1 MNTTTINRIFTSC
14 LKFARRMMNSQLKPA
29 LSWSS
34 ARVPVSSR
42 ASARRIKAGGLA
54 VLFLTATSVAP
65 ALAADSSVTSAAPP
79 PSAMPKN
86 KARKGELGVKKIA
99 PKNFVASAHTDS
111 DLCASRVLMEPLAP
125 MHTTPVD
132 GENEALAK
140 NLSDFNKDRNVER
153 LDDFLQKFPKSRWY
167 AAVALNVAEL
177 LYEQGYFSRSLSLWD
192 EIWKQSKEEKSSL
205 QKHIADEAISR
216 LLVLNGRLG
225 KTEELDRLLTEIK
238 SRPMYG
244 TAELRV
250 HEAKDGL
257 LAQQHRPAKSFKCGP
272 CSINSL
278 LNIGHKTPTLNKIV
292 DKTDSTKNGT
302 NLAQV
307 KDLADKVGLHYQLA
321 RRTADV
327 DFEVPAVIHYK
338 QNHFAAVTEKRNGL
352 YHVTDPTFD
361 ERGNMWVSAK
371 ALCAETDGFALLP
384 DGALPAGWEK
394 LSKTEAANVWG
405 KGFVPNGNPAK
416 PPDAPQGSPC
426 LPCWLKEK
434 FLNSLGLSGMAVA
447 SAFMLNASLKVQD
460 TPVGYTPPIGPAIDI
475 LVNYNHQEGEQPS
488 TFTFTN
494 LGPDWS
500 VNFVSYLT
508 LDGSKNATVRV
519 PGGGYEI
526 YNYTLPDNIQNP
538 YVPDLLSQAV
548 LTVVSPTEY
557 HRTLPDG
564 SMEIFNQPD
573 GSGRIFMTQLMD
585 PQGNSAYIQ
594 YDSNFRLSTITD
606 AIGQVTTF
614 SYLSD
619 TFGNPGFYLVSQIT
633 DPYSR
638 SATFAYDATD
648 TYLISI
654 TDTIGITSQFS
665 YDTSSSFINSLTTP
679 YGTYSFLTYSFLDNY
694 TDTDTVLKFT
704 MPDGSSSVVRSSFG
718 DNAWQTCYWNREAMQ
733 LYPNDYL
740 SRLVP
745 SYPTESYVW
754 QTSASYIAQ
763 PVAQSYTR
771 ALEPPFYLTYA
782 GQGETADLGH
792 PIPGPLNK
800 PSNVSWGSENSSY
813 VFNALGHMTKSVDPV
828 GRTFSYLYDANN
840 IDLLE
845 ARQTRNGNNDLLGK
859 WIYNNDQHL
868 PNKYIDGSGQVT
880 QYAYNAFGQLTT
892 LTDANGNVTTNTY
905 SPDGLLLQTDGPM
918 PGSAD
923 STTFSYD
930 GLNRLYS
937 VTDSQGYTVY
947 FSYDNAD
954 RLTLVTYPDGTTEQ
968 TVYDKLDAVMQKD
981 RLGRWTQTSYDSME
995 QPLSVVDP
1003 QGRKT
1008 QYSWCACG
1016 ALNSLTDPN
1025 GHVTTFQH
1033 DLAGRLTTKTLD
1045 DTTTIQYGYDAYSN
1059 LTYRKDNLGQQ
1070 TFYAYNLDNTLNTK
1084 SYYQNLQPPVYYSWD
1099 PNYTRLTSVQ
1109 NSWGTISYSY
1119 NPYITN
1125 PFGSA
1130 TTGGGMLASV
1140 SNNVIP
1146 NSTIT
1151 YQYDA
1156 LGRTTNRSINGS
1168 ANSVSWNYDAMSRVT
1183 SEANALGTFNYNY
1196 VDDIPGASKGDGRLA
1211 SINYPNGQKTKFD
1224 YLGVTQDERL
1234 LGITNFD
1241 PSAKTRSQF
1250 NYAYDPVGEITR
1262 WSQQNATRSPMRYA
1276 LDYDRAGQL
1285 VAAKAS
1291 LGGNI
1296 KNADQYFYT
1305 YDPGS
1310 NRTSSQS
1317 STIESISFSGTVTA
1331 GDVLTVTVANPQ
1343 LTGGQEAVSYTVQSA
1358 DTLSTIAAA
1367 LANKLTADS
1376 NLQSVGI
1383 NAAASGSILKIKAAL
1398 TDVTTVSQ
1406 SVSTGATETLS
1417 VGLCSNSVQNLALSL
1432 IGPAYQSRSSDVI
1445 ALSVFDAGLAGGS
1458 ETVSYTVP
1466 SNGASL
1472 SSIATGLAAAV
1483 NADTNLSGAGVSA
1496 SAAGAC
1502 VSLASTS
1509 SNLTTYSAA
1518 VTPTAGGGTETL
1530 SYNGYTSGNAS
1541 ANLGGTA
1548 STGDIVNLTVRSPRL
1563 SNGQE
1568 IVQYAV
1574 PASSTLTSIASGLSS
1589 VMNADSALASLGLS
1603 ANATGSSIAIS
1614 TSPTYSGST
1623 SSGATETITL
1633 GTTTNGNVAAAVGGT
1648 VTAGDV
1654 LSIQTSGGGL
1664 SSPVTASYTVLSGDT
1679 LGTVAAGLAA
1689 ALAGNTSLKSI
1700 GVGALSSNSTVNVS
1714 YTPSNPPVYLSSVT
1728 GGAPEVATL
1737 SMNNNVDEQVRVG
1750 GAVTAGDALSLVIY
1764 DQGLAGGSTTVNY
1777 TVSSSDSLFS
1787 IASNL
1792 AAAVNSNSN
1801 AQAIGVSATASGAV
1815 INLVSNSLNT
1825 TKYGPGGSAGATEY
1839 LMVGI
1844 NPNGTQTAA
1853 IGGSATVG
1861 DVLSIKV
1868 IDAGLSGG
1876 GESVSYTVATGDTLS
1891 SIAAGIAT
1899 AINGDSSLSAI
1910 GVNASSNS
1918 AVVNIRSASVNATT
1932 YSQSANSGAT
1942 ETIALAAS
1950 TGVLSDT
1957 YNSVNEL
1964 VQRAAG
1970 GAVKFAG
1977 STNKASENVRANTP
1991 VVNIAYR
1998 QPSETITYSVNEIS
2012 DAIEYSGLSQY
2023 GDAQFVIRYVD
2034 LGYDYQV
2041 TVFSDTLPGGQT
2053 QFNYTPTRS
2062 DTELSIA
2069 TYFANQISSNVG
2081 LQALGLQALAVQT
2094 VGTPTVAS
2102 ITSVSVFRVNPTYAP
2117 ATSSGATESVT
2128 VGPTALGN
2136 SAISIAG
2143 SPTAGDFIGITVASP
2158 QLSGGTKTVSYTVM
2172 SGDNLDD
2179 VASGLSNAMNADT
2192 TLQTLGLSSASSA
2205 PAVAETSRKFMAAPT
2220 VVPNASTPT
2229 VAATDGG
2236 GSTATA
2242 NSNLNLRNT
2251 PATQALTYDL
2261 NGNLTSDGTN
2271 TYQWDWENR
2280 LVQINYPGTGNNSKF
2295 TYDGLNHLVKI
2306 TESENNAITSTMQLV
2321 RTALNIREVRD
2332 TSGTLLRKYFKL
2344 GVANGTDTYFYLVN
2358 QRGDIVSET
2367 SSSGELTVELSYDAY
2382 GRPKILSGSMLPDF
2396 GFSGLYLHKRSGLNL
2411 AVYRAY
2417 SPSLGRWIARDPIG
2431 ERGGANLY
2439 SFVYNYPINNRDPK
2453 GLFAAAGGVQFPIS
2467 GGGGGSS
2474 GGGMSGAGGGGDPD
2488 DPNCR
2493 NRAEQE
2499 ARDDLK
2505 ESGEAQKIANRWQEV
2520 EDQMLADRER
2530 ELLNMEYE
2538 WEQQQAQKQGQGQTG
2553 CSKSGKGKGNG
2564 KGKGFKPPKKWSDD
2578 WRRRLDAMF
2587 DAENDEQR
2595 ALANAYLR
2603 KWLDRL
2609 GCSGPRP
2616 YP

>member
-1 MNTTTINRIFTSC
+1 MNP
-14 LKFARRMMNSQLKPA
+14 QLKPA

-34 ARVPVSSR
+34 ERLHIHSR
-42 ASARRIKAGGLA
+42 PTARRIKAGGLA

-65 ALAADSSVTSAAPP
+65 VIAADHSVGSAAPP
-79 PSAMPKN
+79 PRAMPKN
-86 KARKGELGVKKIA
+86 NTRKGELGVKKIA
-99 PKNFVASAHTDS
+99 PKNYDASSNSDS

-125 MHTTPVD
+125 MHVAPVD

-140 NLSDFNKDRNVER
+140 SLTEFSKDRNVER
-153 LDDFLQKFPKSRWY
+153 LENFLQKFPKSRWY

-177 LYEQGYFSRSLSLWD
+177 IYEQGYFSRSLSYWE
-192 EIWKQSKEEKSSL
+192 EIWNQTKDEKSAL

-216 LLVLNGRLG
+216 LLMLDGRLG
-225 KTEELDRLLTEIK
+225 KTDELDRLLTEIK

-244 TAELRV
+244 TAELRI

-257 LAQQHRPAKSFKCGP
+257 AAQQHRPSKSFKCGP
-272 CSINSL
+272 YSINSL
-278 LNIGHKTPTLNKIV
+278 LNIGKKTSTRNSIV

-321 RRTADV
+321 RRNGDA
-327 DFEVPAVIHYK
+327 DFEVPSVIHYK
-338 QNHFAAVTEKRNGL
+338 QNHFAAITEKRNGL

-361 ERGNMWVSAK
+361 ERGNMWISAK
-371 ALCAETDGFALLP
+371 ALCTETDGFALLP
-384 DGALPAGWEK
+384 DGPLPAGWEK
-394 LSKTEAANVWG
+394 LSKADAASVWG
-405 KGFVPNGNPAK
+405 KGYVGSGNPAK
-416 PPDAPQGSPC
+416 PPEAPQGSPC
-426 LPCWLKEK
+426 LPCWLKQK
-434 FLNSLGLSGMAVA
+434 FLNSLGVSGMAVA
-447 SAFMLNASLKVQD
+447 SAFMLNATLKVQD

-488 TFTFTN
+488 TFSFTN
-494 LGPDWS
+494 FGPDWS

-508 LDGSKNATVRV
+508 LDGSKNATVHV

-538 YVPDLLSQAV
+538 YVPDVLSQAV
-548 LTVVSPTEY
+548 LNVVSPTEY
-557 HRTLPDG
+557 ERKLPDG
-564 SMEIFNQPD
+564 SKEIFNQPD
-573 GSGRIFMTQLMD
+573 GSGRIFMTQLSD

-619 TFGNPGFYLVSQIT
+619 TFGDPGFYLVSQIT

-638 SATFAYDATD
+638 SATFTYDATD
-648 TYLISI
+648 TYLMSI
-654 TDTIGITSQFS
+654 TDTIGITSKFS

-679 YGTYSFLTYSFLDNY
+679 YGTYSFLTYTFFDNY
-694 TDTDTVLKFT
+694 TDNDTVLKFT
-704 MPDGSSSVVRSSFG
+704 MPDGSTSVVRNSLG

-733 LYPNDYL
+733 LYPTDYL

-745 SYPTESYVW
+745 SFETEQYIW
-754 QTSASYIAQ
+754 QTSTSYVAQPIAQ
-763 PVAQSYTR
+763 QYTR

-782 GQGETADLGH
+782 GQGVTDDLGH
-792 PIPGPLNK
+792 PTPGPLNK

-813 VFNALGHMTKSVDPV
+813 EFNALGHMTKSVDPV

-845 ARQTRNGNNDLLGK
+845 ARQTRAGNNDLLGK
-859 WIYNNDQHL
+859 WIYNNDKHL

-923 STTFSYD
+923 STTFTYD

-954 RLTLVTYPDGTTEQ
+954 RLILVTYPDGTTEQ
-968 TVYDKLDAVMQKD
+968 TIYDKLDPVMQKD

-995 QPLSVVDP
+995 QPLSVIDP

-1016 ALNSLTDPN
+1016 ALNSLVDPN

-1045 DTTTIQYGYDAYSN
+1045 DTTTTQYAYDDYGN
-1059 LTYRKDNLGQQ
+1059 LRWRDDNLGQE

-1084 SYYQNLQPPVYYSWD
+1084 SYRYNIQPPVYYAWD

-1125 PFGSA
+1125 PFGGA

-1146 NSTIT
+1146 NSTIS

-1156 LGRTTNRSINGS
+1156 LGRTTNRSINGA
-1168 ANSVSWNYDAMSRVT
+1168 ANSVSWTFDAMSRVT

-1196 VDDIPGASKGDGRLA
+1196 VDDQPGASKGDGRLA
-1211 SINYPNGQKTKFD
+1211 SISYPNGQKTKFD

-1285 VAAKAS
+1285 VGAKAS
-1291 LGGNI
+1291 LGGSI

-1317 STIESISFSGTVTA
+1317 STIETIRFGGTVTA
-1331 GDVLTVTVANPQ
+1331 GDVLTVTVANPH

-1358 DTLSTIAAA
+1358 DTLSTIASA
-1367 LANKLTADS
+1367 LANKLTTDS
-1376 NLQSVGI
+1376 NFQAVGI
-1383 NAAASGSILKIKAAL
+1383 NAVASGSILKIKAAS

-1406 SVSTGATETLS
+1406 STNSGATEILS

-1432 IGPAYQSRSSDVI
+1432 IGPAYQSRSGDVI
-1445 ALSVFDAGLAGGS
+1445 AVSVFDSGLTGGS

-1466 SNGASL
+1466 SSGTSL
-1472 SSIATGLAAAV
+1472 SAIASGLAAAV
-1483 NADTNLSGAGVSA
+1483 NADASLGGIGVSA
-1496 SAAGAC
+1496 SAAGTC

-1518 VTPTAGGGTETL
+1518 VTPTAGGGAETI
-1530 SYNGYTSGNAS
+1530 SYSGYTAGNAS

-1548 STGDIVNLTVRSPRL
+1548 TTGDAVNLTVRSPKL

-1568 IVQYAV
+1568 IVHYVV
-1574 PASSTLTSIASGLSS
+1574 PTAATLSSIAAGLSS
-1589 VMNADSALASLGLS
+1589 ALNADSALTALGLS
-1603 ANATGSSIAIS
+1603 ANVSGTSIAIS
-1614 TSPTYSGST
+1614 TSPTYSSST
-1623 SSGATETITL
+1623 SSGATEIITF

-1664 SSPVTASYTVLSGDT
+1664 SSPITASYTVVSGDT
-1679 LGTVAAGLAA
+1679 LGIIATGLAA
-1689 ALAGNTSLKSI
+1689 ALAGNTALKSI
-1700 GVGALSSNSTVNVS
+1700 GVGAFSSNNTVNVKYS
-1714 YTPSNPPVYLSSVT
+1714 PSNPPVYLSSVT
-1728 GGAPEVATL
+1728 SGAPEVAAL
-1737 SMNNNVDEQVRVG
+1737 SMDNNVDEQVIVG
-1750 GAVTAGDALSLVIY
+1750 GAITAGDELSLVVY
-1764 DQGLAGGSTTVNY
+1764 DQGLTGGSTTVNY
-1777 TVSSSDSLFS
+1777 TVSGSDSLSS

-1792 AAAVNSNSN
+1792 ATAVNSNSG

-1815 INLVSNSLNT
+1815 INLASNSLNV
-1825 TKYGPGGSAGATEY
+1825 TKYGPGGSSGATEY
-1839 LMVGI
+1839 LVVGM
-1844 NPNGTQTAA
+1844 NPNGTQTAT
-1853 IGGSATVG
+1853 IGGNATAG
-1861 DVLSIKV
+1861 DALSINV
-1868 IDAGLSGG
+1868 IDAGLPGG
-1876 GESVSYTVATGDTLS
+1876 RETVSYTVTAGNTLS
-1891 SIAAGIAT
+1891 NIAAGVAA
-1899 AINGDSSLSAI
+1899 AINGDSNLSTI
-1910 GVNASSNS
+1910 GVTATSSS
-1918 AVVNIRSASVNATT
+1918 SVVNIRSASTNATT
-1932 YSQSANSGAT
+1932 YSQSVNSGAT

-1950 TGVLSDT
+1950 TAVLSDT

-1977 STNKASENVRANTP
+1977 STSKPSETVVANTP
-1991 VVNIAYR
+1991 VVNISYR
-1998 QPSETITYSVNEIS
+1998 QPPESITYSVYENEWTIS
-2012 DAIEYSGLSQY
+2012 YNGLSQY
-2023 GDAQFVIRYVD
+2023 GDAQFIIDFVD
-2034 LGYDYQV
+2034 PGFTSQV
-2041 TVFSDTLPGGQT
+2041 TVYSDTLPGGQV
-2053 QFNYTPTRS
+2053 QFNYTPTSS
-2062 DTELSIA
+2062 DTPLSIA
-2069 TYFANQISSNVG
+2069 TYFANQISSNAG
-2081 LQALGLQALAVQT
+2081 LQALGLQAVAVQT
-2094 VGTPTVAS
+2094 PETQEFAS
-2102 ITSVSVFRVNPTYAP
+2102 VTSVNVFRATPTYAP
-2117 ATSSGATESVT
+2117 ATNSGATESVT
-2128 VGPTALGN
+2128 VGSTALGN

-2143 SPTAGDFIGITVASP
+2143 SPTAGDSVGITVSSP
-2158 QLSGGTKTVSYTVM
+2158 QLSGGSKTVSYTVM
-2172 SGDNLDD
+2172 SGDKLDD
-2179 VASGLSNAMNADT
+2179 VAVGLSNAMNADT
-2192 TLQTLGLSSASSA
+2192 NLQSLGLTSASSA
-2205 PAVAETSRKFMAAPT
+2205 PAIAETSRKFTAAPNI
-2220 VVPNASTPT
+2220 VPSSCDASI
-2229 VAATDGG
+2229 AATDGG
-2236 GSTATA
+2236 GSTGTA

-2271 TYQWDWENR
+2271 TYQWDAENR

-2295 TYDGLNHLVKI
+2295 TYDGLDKLVKI
-2306 TESENNAITSTMQLV
+2306 VETVSGSTSSTRQFVQLGGNMQ
-2321 RTALNIREVRD
+2321 EVRD
-2332 TSGTLLRKYFKL
+2332 ASGGITSQYFAL
-2344 GVANGTDTYFYLVN
+2344 AQIDNGTDYFYQVNHRNDLVGVTN
-2358 QRGDIVSET
+2358 TSGALVS
-2367 SSSGELTVELSYDAY
+2367 SIGYDSY
-2382 GRPKILSGSMLPDF
+2382 GRASALSTAFMPDF
-2396 GFSGLYLHKRSGLNL
+2396 GFTGLYSHQRSGLNL
-2411 AVYRAY
+2411 ATYRAY
-2417 SPSLGRWIARDPIG
+2417 SPVLGRWVNRDPIG
-2431 ERGGANLY
+2431 ESVGSNLFCYVNNNPLTFVDLAGLSPGTPFDSPGGAAKDAMPNSPTTNEYGGL
-2439 SFVYNYPINNRDPK
+2439 VYFDDRTGKFYASPPVTGTPGNVVPSMAGIPTYDPCHTHII
-2453 GLFAAAGGVQFPIS
+2453 GDYHAHTPGGTEYWHGWDKMGVNHDS
-2467 GGGGGSS
+2467 
-2474 GGGMSGAGGGGDPD
+2474 
-2488 DPNCR
+2488 
-2493 NRAEQE
+2493 
-2499 ARDDLK
+2499 
-2505 ESGEAQKIANRWQEV
+2505 
-2520 EDQMLADRER
+2520 DQHPPLTY
-2530 ELLNMEYE
+2530 NKKTY
-2538 WEQQQAQKQGQGQTG
+2538 WWTG
-2553 CSKSGKGKGNG
+2553 YLRTPSGKFLFYEPHSGTEG
-2564 KGKGFKPPKKWSDD
+2564 
-2578 WRRRLDAMF
+2578 AM
-2587 DAENDEQR
+2587 
-2595 ALANAYLR
+2595 
-2603 KWLDRL
+2603 
-2609 GCSGPRP
+2609 
-2616 YP
+2616 

>member
-1 MNTTTINRIFTSC
+1 MHSP
-14 LKFARRMMNSQLKPA
+14 LQPA
-29 LSWSS
+29 WSWSHE
-34 ARVPVSSR
+34 RVHVSSLP
-42 ASARRIKAGGLA
+42 STRRIKAGSLA
-54 VLFLTATSVAP
+54 LLFLTATSVAP
-65 ALAADSSVTSAAPP
+65 VLAADRSVTSAAPP
-79 PSAMPKN
+79 PRAMPKN
-86 KARKGELGVKKIA
+86 KVRKGELGVKKIA
-99 PKNFVASAHTDS
+99 PKNYVASAHTDS
-111 DLCASRVLMEPLAP
+111 DLCASRVLMEPLVP
-125 MHTTPVD
+125 MHIAPVD

-140 NLSDFNKDRNVER
+140 ALSDFSQDRNVEI
-153 LDDFLQKFPKSRWY
+153 LENFLQKFPKSRWY

-177 LYEQGYFSRSLSLWD
+177 VYEQGYFSRSLNYWD
-192 EIWKQSKEEKSSL
+192 EIWKQSKEEKSAL

-216 LLVLNGRLG
+216 LLMLDGRLG
-225 KTEELDRLLTEIK
+225 KTDVLERLLTEIK
-238 SRPMYG
+238 SRPIYG

-250 HEAKDGL
+250 HEAKEGL
-257 LAQQHRPAKSFKCGP
+257 AAQQHRPGKSFKCGP
-272 CSINSL
+272 YSVNSL
-278 LNIGHKTPTLNKIV
+278 LNIGRKTLTRNQIV

-321 RRTADV
+321 RRNGDAEL
-327 DFEVPAVIHYK
+327 EVPAVIHYK

-361 ERGNMWVSAK
+361 ERGNMWISAK

-384 DGALPAGWEK
+384 EGALPAGWEK
-394 LSKTEAANVWG
+394 LSKAEAANVWG
-405 KGFVPNGNPAK
+405 KGFVGSENPAK
-416 PPDAPQGSPC
+416 PPSAPQGSPC
-426 LPCWLKEK
+426 LPCWLKQK
-434 FLNSLGLSGMAVA
+434 FLNSLGVSGMAVA
-447 SAFMLNASLKVQD
+447 SAFMLNATLKIQD
-460 TPVGYTPPIGPAIDI
+460 TPVGYTPPIGPAVDVLI
-475 LVNYNHQEGEQPS
+475 NYNHQEGEQPS

-494 LGPDWS
+494 LGSDWS

-508 LDGSKNATVRV
+508 LDGSKNATVHV
-519 PGGGYEI
+519 QGGGYEI

-538 YVPDLLSQAV
+538 YMPDVLSQAV
-548 LTVVSPTEY
+548 LNVVSPTEY
-557 HRTLPDG
+557 RRQLPDG

-573 GSGRIFMTQLMD
+573 GSGRIFMTQIVD

-619 TFGNPGFYLVSQIT
+619 SFGDPGFYLVSQIT

-638 SATFAYDATD
+638 SATFAYDPTD

-679 YGTYSFLTYSFLDNY
+679 YGTYSFLTYSFFDNY

-704 MPDGSSSVVRSSFG
+704 MPDGSSSVVRGSFG
-718 DNAWQTCYWNREAMQ
+718 DNAWQTCYWNREAME
-733 LYPNDYL
+733 LHPNDYL

-745 SYPTESYVW
+745 SYATEQYIW
-754 QTSASYIAQ
+754 QTSASYVAQ
-763 PVAQSYTR
+763 PVAQQYTR
-771 ALEPPFYLTYA
+771 ALESPFYLTYA
-782 GQGETADLGH
+782 GQGITDDLGH
-792 PIPGPLNK
+792 PTPGPLNK

-813 VFNALGHMTKSVDPV
+813 EFNALGHMTKSVDPV

-845 ARQTRNGNNDLLGK
+845 ARQTRAGNNDLLGK

-880 QYAYNAFGQLTT
+880 QYAYNKFGQLTT

-923 STTFSYD
+923 STTFAYD

-968 TVYDKLDAVMQKD
+968 TIYDKLDAVMEKD

-995 QPLSVVDP
+995 QPLSVTDP

-1025 GHVTTFQH
+1025 GHVTAFQH
-1033 DLAGRLTTKTLD
+1033 DLAGRLTTKTFD
-1045 DTTTIQYGYDAYSN
+1045 DTTTMQYAYDTYSN

-1084 SYYQNLQPPVYYSWD
+1084 SYYQNLQPPVHYAWD
-1099 PNYTRLTSVQ
+1099 SNYTRLTSVQ
-1109 NSWGTISYSY
+1109 NSWGTISYAY

-1125 PFGSA
+1125 PFGTA

-1168 ANSVSWNYDAMSRVT
+1168 ANSVTWTYDPMSRVT

-1196 VDDIPGASKGDGRLA
+1196 VDDLPGASKGDGRLA

-1250 NYAYDPVGEITR
+1250 NYAYDPAGEITR

-1285 VAAKAS
+1285 VEAKAS

-1317 STIESISFSGTVTA
+1317 STIESISLSGTVTA

-1343 LTGGQEAVSYTVQSA
+1343 LSGGQEAVSYTVQSG
-1358 DTLSTIAAA
+1358 DTMSTIAAA
-1367 LANKLTADS
+1367 LANRLTADS

-1383 NAAASGSILKIKAAL
+1383 NAVASGTILKIKAAS

-1406 SVSTGATETLS
+1406 STSSGATETLS

-1432 IGPAYQSRSSDVI
+1432 IGPSYQSRSGDVI
-1445 ALSVFDAGLAGGS
+1445 ALSVFDSGLTGGS

-1466 SNGASL
+1466 SSGASL
-1472 SSIATGLAAAV
+1472 ASIASGLASAV
-1483 NADTNLSGAGVSA
+1483 NADTSLSGIGVSA

-1518 VTPTAGGGTETL
+1518 VTPTPGGGTETL
-1530 SYNGYTSGNAS
+1530 SYGGYMSGNAS

-1548 STGDIVNLTVRSPRL
+1548 TTGDFVNLTVRSPKL

-1568 IVQYAV
+1568 IVQYVV
-1574 PASSTLTSIASGLSS
+1574 PSSSTLSSIAAGLSS
-1589 VMNADSALASLGLS
+1589 AMNADSALAGLGLS
-1603 ANATGSSIAIS
+1603 ANASGTSIAIS
-1614 TSPTYSGST
+1614 TSPTYSSST
-1623 SSGATETITL
+1623 SAGATETITL
-1633 GTTTNGNVAAAVGGT
+1633 GTTTNGNVVAAIAGT

-1654 LSIQTSGGGL
+1654 LSIQTNGGGL

-1679 LGTVAAGLAA
+1679 LRTVAAGLAA
-1689 ALAGNTSLKSI
+1689 ALASNTTLKSI
-1700 GVGALSSNSTVNVS
+1700 GVGAFSSNSSVKVS
-1714 YTPSNPPVYLSSVT
+1714 YSPSNPPVYLSSVT
-1728 GGAPEVATL
+1728 SGAPEVATL
-1737 SMNNNVDEQVRVG
+1737 SMNNNVDERVVVG
-1750 GAVTAGDALSLVIY
+1750 GTVTAGDALSLVLY
-1764 DQGLAGGSTTVNY
+1764 DQGLTGGSTTVNY
-1777 TVSSSDSLFS
+1777 TVSSSDSLSS

-1792 AAAVNSNSN
+1792 AAAVNTNSN
-1801 AQAIGVSATASGAV
+1801 AQAIGVSATASGDV
-1815 INLVSNSLNT
+1815 INLISNSLNV
-1825 TKYGPGGSAGATEY
+1825 TKYGPGASSGATEF
-1839 LMVGI
+1839 LTVGI
-1844 NPNGTQTAA
+1844 NPNGTQTAV
-1853 IGGSATVG
+1853 IGGSVTVG
-1861 DVLSIKV
+1861 DVLTIKV

-1876 GESVSYTVATGDTLS
+1876 SATASYTVATGDTLS
-1891 SIAAGIAT
+1891 SIAAGVAA
-1899 AINGDSSLSAI
+1899 AINGDSSLSSI
-1910 GVNASSNS
+1910 GVIATSDS

-1932 YSQSANSGAT
+1932 YAQSVNSGAT

-1977 STNKASENVRANTP
+1977 STSKSSASAHANTP
-1991 VVNIAYR
+1991 IVNITYR
-1998 QPSETITYSVNEIS
+1998 QPPENITYSVFNDIGG
-2012 DAIEYSGLSQY
+2012 IEYNGLSQY
-2023 GDAQFVIRYVD
+2023 GGAQFIVRFAEPGD
-2034 LGYDYQV
+2034 AYQV
-2041 TVFSDTLPGGQT
+2041 TVFSDTLPDGQA
-2053 QFNYTPTRS
+2053 QFNYTPTLS
-2062 DTELSIA
+2062 DTELSLA
-2069 TYFANQISSNVG
+2069 TYFANQISSDAG
-2081 LQALGLQALAVQT
+2081 LQALGLQAVAVQT
-2094 VGTPTVAS
+2094 AGTPTVAS
-2102 ITSVSVFRVNPTYAP
+2102 ITSINVFRVNPTYAP
-2117 ATSSGATESVT
+2117 ATSSGATETVA
-2128 VGPTALGN
+2128 VGPTALGH
-2136 SAISIAG
+2136 SAISLAG
-2143 SPTAGDFIGITVASP
+2143 TPTAGDSVGITVSSP
-2158 QLSGGTKTVSYTVM
+2158 QLSGGSKTVSYTVM
-2172 SGDNLDD
+2172 SGDGLDD
-2179 VASGLSNAMNADT
+2179 VAAGLSNAMNSDT
-2192 TLQTLGLSSASSA
+2192 NLQTLGLSSASST
-2205 PAVAETSRKFMAAPT
+2205 PAVAETSRKFTAAPN
-2220 VVPNASTPT
+2220 VVPGASSVTI
-2229 VAATDGG
+2229 AATDGG
-2236 GSTATA
+2236 GSTATVS
-2242 NSNLNLRNT
+2242 SNLNLRNA
-2251 PATQALTYDL
+2251 PAMQALTYDL

-2271 TYQWDWENR
+2271 AYQWDWENR
-2280 LVQINYPGTGNNSKF
+2280 LIQITYPGTGNNSKF
-2295 TYDGLNHLVKI
+2295 TYDGLDRIVEI
-2306 TESENNAITSTMQLV
+2306 FETTSGSVTSTKQFVWADDEKWESRDGSGNLSAQYFSFGQTLAGSSYYLTRDQLIS
-2321 RTALNIREVRD
+2321 IREMTD
-2332 TSGTLLRKYFKL
+2332 SSGTVQAEY
-2344 GVANGTDTYFYLVN
+2344 G
-2358 QRGDIVSET
+2358 
-2367 SSSGELTVELSYDAY
+2367 YDPY
-2382 GRPKILSGSMLPDF
+2382 GRTTRLHGSLNTDF
-2396 GFSGLYLHKRSGLNL
+2396 QYADYYSHSRSGLNL
-2411 AVYRAY
+2411 AAYRAY
-2417 SPSLGRWIARDPIG
+2417 DASLGRWI
-2431 ERGGANLY
+2431 
-2439 SFVYNYPINNRDPK
+2439 NRDPLGEQGGINLYNYVDGIPTGDYDPSGMQ
-2453 GLFAAAGGVQFPIS
+2453 GLTSLWTWGSQGAAWAWGALAAALAAWVAQHSAQNPNNPLKGGLL
-2467 GGGGGSS
+2467 GGFGSGSS
-2474 GGGMSGAGGGGDPD
+2474 VSVPTF
-2488 DPNCR
+2488 C
-2493 NRAEQE
+2493 Q
-2499 ARDDLK
+2499 AR
-2505 ESGEAQKIANRWQEV
+2505 
-2520 EDQMLADRER
+2520 
-2530 ELLNMEYE
+2530 
-2538 WEQQQAQKQGQGQTG
+2538 
-2553 CSKSGKGKGNG
+2553 
-2564 KGKGFKPPKKWSDD
+2564 PP
-2578 WRRRLDAMF
+2578 
-2587 DAENDEQR
+2587 
-2595 ALANAYLR
+2595 ANAYPPN
-2603 KWLDRL
+2603 
-2609 GCSGPRP
+2609 GPKAP
-2616 YP
+2616 GYPGQYPGIGYKDPKGGPDWVRNPNGPGFGWRGDDGGVWVPTGPGSPGNTGKAHGGPHWDVEYPGGGYKNVEPPKPKTP